1 MNELNEK
8 IMDTLT
14 KNDCYVHDS
23 DGAIFFEETKLAANE
38 IEKLVLQDRIENF
51 NYILDNCNLSDTDRI
66 KIKSITEEL
75 TNQLNLIK

>member
-1 MNELNEK
+1 MSELNEK

-23 DGAIFFEETKLAANE
+23 DGAISFEETKLTANE
-38 IEKLVLQDRIENF
+38 IEKLVLKDRIENF
-51 NYILDNCNLSDTDRI
+51 NYVLDTCNLSGTDII

-75 TNQLNLIK
+75 TNQLNLLK

>member
-23 DGAIFFEETKLAANE
+23 DGAIFFEDTKLAANE

-51 NYILDNCNLSDTDRI
+51 NYILDNCNLSDTVRI

>member
-1 MNELNEK
+1 MSELNEK

-38 IEKLVLQDRIENF
+38 IEKLVLQEKIDLLEN
-51 NYILDNCNLSDTDRI
+51 I
-66 KIKSITEEL
+66 KHGLIQKQIINNNIDQLKE
-75 TNQLNLIK
+75 QLNLIK